1 MFDKSCNVITNLQ
14 ADKFFGLF
22 QIMLDLYSGYMYRT
36 ENIKNKGDDSENH
49 SKECT
54 TLMKIEK
61 NVFLQILM
69 SDEGGSTFEH
79 FHKMAI
85 TRYIHFKRIR
95 DSISSNIKHMTGWH
109 AISSAFSKSTQRK

>member
-1 MFDKSCNVITNLQ
+1 
-14 ADKFFGLF
+14 
-22 QIMLDLYSGYMYRT
+22 
-36 ENIKNKGDDSENH
+36 
-49 SKECT
+49 
-54 TLMKIEK
+54 
-61 NVFLQILM
+61 M

>member
-1 MFDKSCNVITNLQ
+1 
-14 ADKFFGLF
+14 
-22 QIMLDLYSGYMYRT
+22 
-36 ENIKNKGDDSENH
+36 
-49 SKECT
+49 
-54 TLMKIEK
+54 
-61 NVFLQILM
+61 M

-95 DSISSNIKHMTGWH
+95 DSISSNIKHMTGGWQ